1 MAANPLGAEIA
12 GLLPAEAI
20 RALLAAKAAAL
31 RGRDADALAA
41 LLDPE
46 FLYVNA
52 SGRRFDQAG
61 YVDAYCTSGQV
72 VFLDQVVETLQVT
85 GFGGFAVAD
94 FILHDHFSVA
104 GDVQDARY
112 RSLGVFR
119 QAAAGWLWVAGQ
131 TMVTAPTRP
140 PAGPTQQ

>member
-1 MAANPLGAEIA
+1 M
-12 GLLPAEAI
+12 
-20 RALLAAKAAAL
+20 
-31 RGRDADALAA
+31 
-41 LLDPE
+41 LDPD

-85 GFGGFAVAD
+85 SFGGFAVAD

-119 QAAAGWLWVAGQ
+119 DTAGGWLWVAGQ
-131 TMVTAPTRP
+131 TMATGAMATAPTRP
-140 PAGPTQQ
+140 PAGPRAQ